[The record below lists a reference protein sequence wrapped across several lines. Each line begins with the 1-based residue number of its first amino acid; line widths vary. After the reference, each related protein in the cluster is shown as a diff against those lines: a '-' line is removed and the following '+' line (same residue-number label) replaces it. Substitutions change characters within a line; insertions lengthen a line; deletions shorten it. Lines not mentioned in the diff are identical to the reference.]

1 MSKRIRFSPFVMAGV
16 FAGLTT
22 LGGPSRAEARDVP
35 IVPQPVISSGQ
46 VTALSASAA
55 DVDGD
60 GDPDALGAFY
70 DSDQVFWHENTAGNA
85 SAWTPHFVATL
96 NGASFVH
103 GTDVDGDGDTDLLV
117 SAFLDSSVHWYENTA
132 GNGSAW
138 VDHVIAAAGV
148 GQAET
153 VWGTDVDGDGDVDAM
168 VAARTSDFNG
178 WFENVAGNG
187 TVWAAHTIGTPDG
200 AESVFPTDIDRDGD
214 IDAVGTSFNS
224 DTVTWFENAAG
235 NGLAWLPHSVTTN
248 ANGADF
254 VVAADVDHDGDGD
267 VLVSSFNGNT
277 ITWYRNVDGHGTVW
291 APGTIAA
298 AISRPEAVM
307 AADVD
312 GDGDVD
318 ALSASGSPSKI
329 AWYENVNGDGSVW
342 TTRTIT
348 TAITRGYSAWP
359 VDLDG
364 DGDVDVLGG
373 SSVLQWYRNETIHAT
388 ACFAPRP
395 PISTVAAGAVGAV
408 ALDVDGDGDRDA
420 ASASLFDGKVAWYD
434 NTAGNGTAWTTRTVT
449 TAAPGAYSVVGADVD
464 GDGDPDLLSAN
475 GGNDTIA
482 WYDNTA
488 GNGSAWTTRT
498 ITTGA
503 DSATAVFAA
512 DVDGDGDVDAL
523 SSSFYD
529 SKIAWYEN
537 TAGIGTAWVT
547 HTISTAANGAHAV
560 FAADVDGDGDQ
571 DALSSSFFDS
581 KVAWYENTAG
591 NGSAWT
597 THTISTAA
605 TGTVSVF
612 ATDLDRD
619 GDVDVLATWHGADTV
634 AWYENTAG
642 NGSVWTTHVVT
653 TTADGAES
661 VSAADMDGDGD
672 VDVLAA
678 SYNDGRVA
686 WYENASGNGTT
697 WVLHTLST
705 NSPGASEV
713 LATDLDGDG
722 DADVVAT
729 SSGNATVR
737 WYDDQRGQFSLTVT
751 DTAPGTAGNGEL
763 AAMLRIDAAHLGR
776 AGDHDAEL
784 ASLGLLLEESAGDP
798 LTTAEANA
806 LIASLRI
813 YRDANG
819 NGVFDP
825 GDTLVTTVS
834 DLVLTAG
841 VQTVAFAD
849 GDPNVQLPFGTPHT
863 YFVVVELAADANQ
876 QTPHQLRVTHLGLG
890 PSASVAE
897 DRGFGIRLLPACP
910 ADVSS
915 SIKQAVPVELMGF
928 SVE

>member
-1 MSKRIRFSPFVMAGV
+1 MTKRIRFSPFVTAGV
-16 FAGLTT
+16 FAGLAA
-22 LGGPSRAEARDVP
+22 LGAASRAEARDVP
-35 IVPQPVISSGQ
+35 MVVQPPIDAGVS
-46 VTALSASAA
+46 VALGASTA
-55 DVDGD
+55 DVDND
-60 GDPDALGAFY
+60 GDQDALAAMYVG
-70 DSDQVFWHENTAGNA
+70 DQVLWYENTAGNG
-85 SAWTPHFVATL
+85 SAWTPHLVAVL
-96 NGASFVH
+96 DGASFVH
-103 GTDVDGDGDTDLLV
+103 GTDVDGDGDVDLLV
-117 SAFLDSSVHWYENTA
+117 TAFTGSSVHWYENTA

-138 VDHVIAAAGV
+138 VDHLIANTGV
-148 GQAET
+148 SAAET

-168 VAARTSDFNG
+168 VAARSSNLDG

-187 TVWAAHTIGTPDG
+187 TVWTLHTIGLPSG
-200 AESVFPTDIDRDGD
+200 AESVFPADIDRDGD
-214 IDAVGTSFNS
+214 VDAVGTSFNGGS
-224 DTVTWFENAAG
+224 VTWFENAGG
-235 NGLAWLPHSVTTN
+235 NGGTWLPHLI
-248 ANGADF
+248 ANNVGAADF
-254 VVAADVDHDGDGD
+254 VVAADVDRDGDLD
-267 VLVSSFNGNT
+267 VLVASYGGQKVA
-277 ITWYRNVDGHGTVW
+277 WYRNADGHGTAW
-291 APGTIAA
+291 TPGTIATG
-298 AISRPEAVM
+298 IPRMEAVM
-307 AADVD
+307 AGDVD

-348 TAITRGYSAWP
+348 TAATRAYSVWP
-359 VDLDG
+359 ADIDG
-364 DGDVDVLGG
+364 DGDLDVLGG
-373 SSVLQWYRNETIHAT
+373 ANQVQWYRNETIHAS
-388 ACFAPRP
+388 ACFAAPP
-395 PISTVAAGAVGAV
+395 PISTAANGAVGAF
-408 ALDVDGDGDRDA
+408 ALDLDRDGDQDA
-420 ASASLFDGKVAWYD
+420 VSASLLDGKVAWYD

-475 GGNDTIA
+475 GSNDTIA
-482 WYDNTA
+482 WYDNTG
-488 GNGSAWTTRT
+488 GNASAWTLRT

-512 DVDGDGDVDAL
+512 DLDGDGDADAL
-523 SSSFYD
+523 STSFND
-529 SKIAWYEN
+529 DKVAWYEN
-537 TAGIGTAWVT
+537 AAGNGGVWVT
-547 HTISTAANGAHAV
+547 HTISTAANGAHSV

-571 DALSSSFFDS
+571 DALSSSFYDS

-591 NGSAWT
+591 NGSAWV

-619 GDVDVLATWHGADTV
+619 GDVDVLATWNGADTV

-642 NGSVWTTHVVT
+642 NGSVWTTHLVT

-661 VSAADMDGDGD
+661 VSAADLDGDGD
-672 VDVLAA
+672 VDVLSA
-678 SYNDGRVA
+678 SYGDGKVA
-686 WYENASGNGTT
+686 WYENTAGNGTT
-697 WVLHTLST
+697 WVLHTLSIS
-705 NSPGASEV
+705 SPCASEV

-729 SSGNATVR
+729 SSGNDAVN
-737 WYDDQRGQFSLTVT
+737 WYDDRRGQFSLTVT

-819 NGVFDP
+819 DGVFDP
-825 GDTLVTTVS
+825 GDTLVATVA

-849 GDPNVQLPFGTPHT
+849 GDANVQLTLGAPRT

-897 DRGFGIRLLPACP
+897 DRDFDIRLLPACP

-928 SVE
+928 GVE